1 MTSAQSLTRQPWQSP
16 FVVVACGCLVAM
28 LTFGPRTTL
37 GLVLPSMSRDTGW
50 TRDVFA
56 LGIAIQHL
64 VWGLGQPFAGA
75 IADRMGTLRALGTG
89 ALVYSLG
96 LAVMANATAPA
107 VLYAAGAL
115 VGLGLAGASFNIV
128 LAAFGKLLTER
139 WRPLAT
145 GFGGAA
151 GSFGQFLFSPFC
163 ILLLENGWRTP
174 LLVFGA
180 MLLLVVP
187 LSVPL
192 ATTAHGREEAMGSS
206 SVRELRQ
213 VFGDALR
220 RSSYLLLLAGYFVTG
235 VHVAFINLHLPA
247 HLQDGG
253 LDRPSAGWVI
263 ATIGLFNI
271 AGSLGAGWL
280 CGRFPNR
287 YVLFAIYLLRA
298 LAIAGFLL
306 APLSAATALL
316 FAASM
321 GLLWASSVT
330 PVAGIVTR
338 VFGTA
343 DLAALYG
350 LAFFAHQLG
359 AFLGVWVGGLVF
371 EGTDSYA
378 MAWWA
383 LVAGALA
390 ASSVTLLIDETP
402 RDRDSQPPY
411 RGSPLRTE
419 TA

>member
-37 GLVLPSMSRDTGW
+37 GLILPSMSRDTGW

-180 MLLLVVP
+180 MLLPRKRWGAAPFASCDRCSEMRCAV
-187 LSVPL
+187 
-192 ATTAHGREEAMGSS
+192 
-206 SVRELRQ
+206 
-213 VFGDALR
+213 
-220 RSSYLLLLAGYFVTG
+220 
-235 VHVAFINLHLPA
+235 LP
-247 HLQDGG
+247 
-253 LDRPSAGWVI
+253 
-263 ATIGLFNI
+263 TF
-271 AGSLGAGWL
+271 
-280 CGRFPNR
+280 CF
-287 YVLFAIYLLRA
+287 LRA
-298 LAIAGFLL
+298 ISSLACTW
-306 APLSAATALL
+306 LS
-316 FAASM
+316 S
-321 GLLWASSVT
+321 
-330 PVAGIVTR
+330 ICICQR
-338 VFGTA
+338 
-343 DLAALYG
+343 
-350 LAFFAHQLG
+350 
-359 AFLGVWVGGLVF
+359 
-371 EGTDSYA
+371 
-378 MAWWA
+378 
-383 LVAGALA
+383 
-390 ASSVTLLIDETP
+390 IC
-402 RDRDSQPPY
+402 
-411 RGSPLRTE
+411 RTE
-419 TA
+419 ALTGPRRDG

>member
-1 MTSAQSLTRQPWQSP
+1 MTSAQSITRQPWQSP

-37 GLVLPSMSRDTGW
+37 GLILPSMSRDTGW

-192 ATTAHGREEAMGSS
+192 ATTAHGREEAMGAAPFASCDRCS
-206 SVRELRQ
+206 EMRCAV
-213 VFGDALR
+213 
-220 RSSYLLLLAGYFVTG
+220 
-235 VHVAFINLHLPA
+235 LP
-247 HLQDGG
+247 
-253 LDRPSAGWVI
+253 
-263 ATIGLFNI
+263 TF
-271 AGSLGAGWL
+271 
-280 CGRFPNR
+280 CF
-287 YVLFAIYLLRA
+287 LRA
-298 LAIAGFLL
+298 ISSLACTW
-306 APLSAATALL
+306 LS
-316 FAASM
+316 S
-321 GLLWASSVT
+321 
-330 PVAGIVTR
+330 ICICQR
-338 VFGTA
+338 
-343 DLAALYG
+343 
-350 LAFFAHQLG
+350 
-359 AFLGVWVGGLVF
+359 
-371 EGTDSYA
+371 
-378 MAWWA
+378 
-383 LVAGALA
+383 
-390 ASSVTLLIDETP
+390 IC
-402 RDRDSQPPY
+402 
-411 RGSPLRTE
+411 RTE
-419 TA
+419 ALTGPRRDG